1 MRLSYTFI
9 LYSTI
14 RAIGLGGGL
23 TAYLDSIQFNEMTAD
38 YVHKNFNLP
47 NLPSGSE
54 GEFYSSIVVLIV
66 TSLWTYVLSI
76 YVNSPPEKS
85 EKKEL

>member
-1 MRLSYTFI
+1 MSNFPIGLT
-9 LYSTI
+9 
-14 RAIGLGGGL
+14 AIGIGGGL
-23 TAYLDSIQFNEMTAD
+23 TAWLDSVDFNKHVAAYMRD
-38 YVHKNFNLP
+38 NLHAGMP
-47 NLPSGSE
+47 SE
-54 GEFYSSIVVLIV
+54 GEFYSSIVVLVV